1 MNKKNIKKNNSET
14 VMTENSE
21 NINLQ
26 EISQKQ
32 EKKHSDFQHKKQN
45 VQQEYK
51 KREFIDCIVEIKRVT
66 KVTKGGKTF
75 RFKAYVVSGDG
86 NGKLGVGKGAGRD
99 ISIAIAKATTRA
111 RKYLFPVFKKDATI
125 PYAVY
130 GKHGASQV
138 MLSPAYKGSGLI
150 AGGSM
155 RLVLKAIGVEDIV
168 AKSIGTSRSGVNL
181 VKATLNALAKCR
193 SIEMI
198 AQLRNK
204 TKKQII
210 LGSHYEA

>member
-1 MNKKNIKKNNSET
+1 MNKNTNIKKNNRKDNTNE
-14 VMTENSE
+14 V
-21 NINLQ
+21 INTTQ
-26 EISQKQ
+26 QGHEGASSF
-32 EKKHSDFQHKKQN
+32 KKK
-45 VQQEYK
+45 
-51 KREFIDCIVEIKRVT
+51 EFVDCVVEIKRVT

-75 RFKAYVVSGDG
+75 RFKAFVVSGDG
-86 NGKLGVGKGAGRD
+86 SGNIGTGKGAGRD
-99 ISIAIAKATTRA
+99 ISVAIAKATMRA
-111 RKYLFPVFKKDATI
+111 RKYLFPVFKKDTTI
-125 PYAVY
+125 PYVVY
-130 GKHGASQV
+130 GVHGASRV

-193 SIEMI
+193 PIDAI
-198 AQLRNK
+198 IQLRNK

-210 LGSHYEA
+210 LGSNYEA